1 MSKHVFE
8 AIGTHWEIDVFE
20 LLTPLH
26 EEELITRIKAR
37 IDEFDRA
44 YSRFRDD
51 SLVTEM
57 SRRAGVYTLPRDA
70 KPMLDLYRDL
80 YRLTDG
86 LVTPL
91 IGDTLVEAGY
101 DAEYSLQSKTVR
113 AARGWDE
120 VLRYDFPLL
129 TLKSPAVLDFGA
141 AGKGYLIDIVSE
153 ILHTEG
159 VKHFCV
165 DAGGDMFYSHPENKL
180 LEVALENPNDT
191 SEAIGIATIAN
202 ESICGSAGNRRAW
215 GEYHHIINPKSA
227 RSPKDI
233 AAIWTVADQN
243 TFQKMRGIA

>member
-1 MSKHVFE
+1 MTRWVVSLLSLFLFLLLLCGP
-8 AIGTHWEIDVFE
+8 AISWAETV
-20 LLTPLH
+20 
-26 EEELITRIKAR
+26 
-37 IDEFDRA
+37 
-44 YSRFRDD
+44 
-51 SLVTEM
+51 
-57 SRRAGVYTLPRDA
+57 
-70 KPMLDLYRDL
+70 
-80 YRLTDG
+80 
-86 LVTPL
+86 
-91 IGDTLVEAGY
+91 

-202 ESICGSAGNRRAW
+202 ESICGSAGNLC
-215 GEYHHIINPKSA
+215 
-227 RSPKDI
+227 
-233 AAIWTVADQN
+233 
-243 TFQKMRGIA
+243 M